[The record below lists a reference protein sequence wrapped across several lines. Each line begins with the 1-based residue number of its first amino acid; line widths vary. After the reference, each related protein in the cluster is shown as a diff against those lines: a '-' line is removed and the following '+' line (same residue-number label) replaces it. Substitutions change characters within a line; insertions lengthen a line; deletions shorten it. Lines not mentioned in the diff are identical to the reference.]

1 MMGFSIGKKGTTLE
15 HAYFDGF
22 DIGLL
27 ARGDGVEF
35 MVQHIEKDNIF
46 YLYPSDNPGVAE
58 FYYIL
63 KGEMVCELNG
73 EKINLK
79 VGDYCTASNLK
90 ETIHFTPLTDMVFLW
105 VITEPTFYQLSESI
119 SNLTNIVS
127 EVEKKDFYTYK
138 HSERVALLAVKVAK
152 KMMLPKDKLENV
164 YISSLLHDIG
174 KVHTPSE
181 ILNKP
186 GKLTVEEYEIVKK
199 HPADGAKMVK
209 DLYYEGIATIIEQHH
224 ERLNGSGYP
233 NGLKGDQISLE
244 ARIIAVSDTFDAMT
258 EDRAYRKAFSK
269 DYALNELKRMVTT
282 HYDPVVVT
290 AFEEVLQDEELI
302 AEIQET

>member
-1 MMGFSIGKKGTTLE
+1 MGFSIGKKGTAIE

-35 MVQHIEKDNIF
+35 MVQHIQKDNIF
-46 YLYPSDNPGVAE
+46 YIYPSDNPDVIE

-63 KGEMVCELNG
+63 QGEMICELNG
-73 EKINLK
+73 EKIKLGAN
-79 VGDYCTASNLK
+79 DYYTASNLK
-90 ETIHFTPLTDMVFLW
+90 EPIHFTPLTDIVYLW
-105 VITEPTFYQLSESI
+105 IITEPTFYQLSESI
-119 SNLTNIVS
+119 SNLTNIVA
-127 EVEKKDFYTYK
+127 EVEKKDSYTYK
-138 HSERVALLAVKVAK
+138 HSERVALFAVKIAK
-152 KMMLPKDKLENV
+152 KLMLPKEKLENV

-186 GKLTVEEYEIVKK
+186 GKLTVEEYEIVKR

-209 DLYYEGIATIIEQHH
+209 DLYYDGIASIIEQHH
-224 ERLNGSGYP
+224 ERLDGSGYP
-233 NGLKGDQISLE
+233 YGLKGDQISLE
-244 ARIIAVSDTFDAMT
+244 ARIIAVSDAFDAMT

-269 DYALNELKRMVTT
+269 EFALSELKRLVTT
-282 HYDPVVVT
+282 HYDPDVVAV
-290 AFEEVLQDEELI
+290 FEEILEEEDII
-302 AEIQET
+302 AKV